1 MSSLSIKSCVV
12 FLEGVA
18 AEMSESF
25 LGSISVALRNGF
37 SNAEKFNDIFT
48 DSLKNE
54 ASPAASF
61 CRPGVAAIIELS
73 KLEGQLG
80 EFCPLFNL
88 VILLFSSLLSVFSL
102 IFRSE
107 TS

>member
-1 MSSLSIKSCVV
+1 MSSFIVKSCVV
-12 FLEGVA
+12 FLDGDA

-37 SNAEKFNDIFT
+37 SKAEKFKDIFT

-61 CRPGVAAIIELS
+61 CLPGDATIIELS
-73 KLEGQLG
+73 KLGG
-80 EFCPLFNL
+80 G
-88 VILLFSSLLSVFSL
+88 
-102 IFRSE
+102 
-107 TS
+107 